1 MRKWYEKPYGVSR
14 IIIRVTRVE
23 GDAPPRAAPG
33 RMMRVRSVT
42 VEPGASRTVTT
53 DRPIDLA
60 CTVAPLGR
68 GTGDPCHRVT
78 GDGAH
83 WHASRLPTGPV
94 TYRLTQ
100 SGPCTVQARAWGPGA
115 TEFLDGIEHMLCLDE
130 DVSAFLPAHP
140 KLVDAHRRFPG
151 LRMLRTG
158 LVFEALVPAV
168 LEQKVHTIS
177 ARASWRKLVRRFGE
191 PAPGPAPEGMLLPPD
206 ADTWRRVPSWVYHR
220 ANVGPQRAQTIV
232 RAARLAE
239 SLERAARVD
248 PAEAARMLCSVPG
261 IGVWTAA
268 EIAQRAFGDADALS
282 VGDYHLAAAVGWT
295 LLGRPMDDEAMVEYL
310 EPLRPHRY
318 RAIRLLEISGQ
329 FHKPKFGPRTPL
341 TDHSRH

>member
-1 MRKWYEKPYGVSR
+1 MGVM
-14 IIIRVTRVE
+14 IIRRARAE
-23 GDAPPRAAPG
+23 GDAAPRAAPG
-33 RMMRVRSVT
+33 RMRPVRSVT
-42 VEPGASRTVTT
+42 VEPGASRTLMT

-60 CTVAPLGR
+60 CTLAPLGR

-78 GDGAH
+78 ADGAH
-83 WHASRLPTGPV
+83 WHAARLPTGPV

-100 SGPCTVQARAWGPGA
+100 SGPGAVHAGAWGPGA
-115 TEFLDGIEHMLCLDE
+115 EEFLAGLDHMLCLDE
-130 DVSAFLPAHP
+130 DVSAFRPDHP

-168 LEQKVHTIS
+168 LEQKVHTVS
-177 ARASWRKLVRRFGE
+177 ARASWRKLVRQFGE
-191 PAPGPAPEGMLLPPD
+191 PAPGPAPDGMRLPPD
-206 ADTWRRVPSWVYHR
+206 ADTWRRIPSWVYHR

-232 RAARLAE
+232 RAARIAE

-295 LLGRPMDDEAMVEYL
+295 LLGRPIDDDAMVEYL

-318 RAIRLLEISGQ
+318 RAIRLLEISGH
-329 FHKPKFGPRTPL
+329 FHKPKFGPRTAL
-341 TDHSRH
+341 TDHSWH